1 MAKGYL
7 DMIAAAGSVVQK
19 LTPQELRDLFRD
31 PDAQAVLVLVDI
43 REESEIAAEMMIEGA
58 LHAPRGGL
66 EFLIDPTSPQHQR
79 RFAAG
84 DIYVFYC
91 TTGERSLLA
100 ARLAQEMGLMARV
113 LDGGLQAWNRDVI
126 VAPKE

>member
-7 DMIAAAGSVVQK
+7 EMIAAAGRMVQK
-19 LTPQELRDLFRD
+19 LTPHDLRGLLDD
-31 PDAQAVLVLVDI
+31 PDARAVLVLVDI
-43 REESEIAAEMMIEGA
+43 RDQAEIAAEAMIDGA

-66 EFLIDPTSPQHQR
+66 EFLIDPESPEHQR
-79 RFAAG
+79 RFAEG

-91 TTGERSLLA
+91 ATGERSLLA

-113 LDGGLQAWNRDVI
+113 LDGGLRAWNRDLI
-126 VAPKE
+126 DALKR

>member
-1 MAKGYL
+1 
-7 DMIAAAGSVVQK
+7 MIAAAGKMVQK
-19 LTPQELRDLFRD
+19 LTPRELRSLLND

-43 REESEIAAEMMIEGA
+43 RDQAEIAAEAMIDGA

-66 EFLIDPTSPQHQR
+66 EFLIDPESPEHQR
-79 RFAAG
+79 RFAEG

-91 TTGERSLLA
+91 STGERSLLA

-113 LDGGLQAWNRDVI
+113 LDGGLRAWNRDEND
-126 VAPKE
+126 ALTK